1 MKKSKLEGYGKN
13 TEEWSRLIDLWI
25 FNSRYREVLKRHLL
39 EHETIEQ
46 VAENCEISESQVKR
60 IINSGLD
67 TLLKVIDVK

>member
-39 EHETIEQ
+39 EHETIER
-46 VAENCEISESQVKR
+46 VAENCQLSESQVKR

-67 TLLKVIDVK
+67 TLLKVIEIE

>member
-46 VAENCEISESQVKR
+46 VAESCGISDSQVKR

-67 TLLKVIDVK
+67 ILLKVIEVK